1 MRILKI
7 DSEFRDKVPPMTET
21 EFKTLEENIIKDGK
35 VLMPIMVWNETII
48 DGHNRYNIVQ
58 KHPEIPFKVED
69 MDFADRY
76 EAIVWICR
84 NQLGRR
90 NLTDEQKT
98 YLIGKQYEAQKM
110 TRGGTGANQYNIEQM
125 HQNDVSAKQR
135 SGNAAKIAKEH
146 GVGEQTVVRAEKFAK
161 GIDEAEDIL
170 PGAKQKVL
178 SGNTSIPKS
187 VIASI
192 PTMSDDEKLDVVE
205 MIETGKYEKL
215 GKAKKPSNNPAG
227 FNKEAR
233 ENKAQIEAIVADM
246 YDLTTVPEFT
256 IDLLIEDIQAN
267 AENYVSMLRNTLTD
281 RSTLLTEENR
291 PLIADAIERYVI
303 QKIMKVKE
311 LVT

>member
-1 MRILKI
+1 MKSLKI
-7 DSEFRDKVPPMTET
+7 DPEFRDKVPPMTET
-21 EFKTLEENIIKDGK
+21 EFKTLEENIINDGK

-48 DGHNRYNIVQ
+48 DGHNRYSIVQ
-58 KHPEIPFKVED
+58 KHPEIPFKVEE
-69 MDFADRY
+69 MEFSDRY

-110 TRGGTGANQYNIEQM
+110 TVSNAKGINQHTKEVNL
-125 HQNDVSAKQR
+125 QNDDQPKLKTVHL
-135 SGNAAKIAKEH
+135 IAKEH
-146 GVGEQTVVRAEKFAK
+146 NIGSSSVERAEKFAK
-161 GIDEAEDIL
+161 GVDEAEDIL

-178 SGNTSIPKS
+178 SGDTSIPKS
-187 VIASI
+187 VIAAI
-192 PTMSDDEKLDVVE
+192 PTMSDDEKLDVVQ
-205 MIETGKYEKL
+205 MIETGKYEKPE
-215 GKAKKPSNNPAG
+215 KVKKLSNNPAG

-246 YDLTTVPEFT
+246 YDPTTVPEFT

>member
-7 DSEFRDKVPPMTET
+7 DPEFRDKVPPMTET

-48 DGHNRYNIVQ
+48 DGHNRYSIVQ
-58 KHPEIPFKVED
+58 KHPEIPFKVEE
-69 MDFADRY
+69 MEFSGRY

-98 YLIGKQYEAQKM
+98 YLIGKQYEAMKKTTGGQKGN
-110 TRGGTGANQYNIEQM
+110 TNAKKESTKVVESNKRDYGT
-125 HQNDVSAKQR
+125 VSVV
-135 SGNAAKIAKEH
+135 AKEH
-146 GVGEQTVVRAEKFAK
+146 GVGKTSVERAEKFAK
-161 GIDEAEDIL
+161 GVDEAEDIL

-178 SGNTSIPKS
+178 SGSASIPKS
-187 VIASI
+187 VIAAI
-192 PTMSDDEKLDVVE
+192 PTMSDDEKLDVVQ
-205 MIETGKYEKL
+205 MIETGKYEKPE
-215 GKAKKPSNNPAG
+215 KVKKPSNNPAG

-246 YDLTTVPEFT
+246 YDPTTVPEFT

-267 AENYVSMLRNTLTD
+267 AENYVSMLRNTLAD

-303 QKIMKVKE
+303 QKIIEVKE
-311 LVT
+311 LVV